1 MNAGDPKKP
10 EKKPNE
16 AKEVTPPPRPVANL
30 FEMQSKPLD
39 RSVSPLGR
47 VRSPRRRA
55 RLWCAAVVLGLSAF
69 LADATAETN
78 AVDTPTLTNAPD
90 VKTNLAATNTP
101 GTNVASPDS
110 VVGAASTNAQA
121 EDRNTNKDRKRDRV
135 EKTGTNSVARKSNK
149 PDYSSFKIV
158 TDRNIFD
165 PNRNPRRSNGDNP
178 RPRPKVI
185 DSLALVGVMSYEKGT
200 FAFFDGS
207 RGEFKKALKAS
218 DSIGGLKLSAI
229 DASAVKLTKGEQTLD
244 LRIGMQLKRED
255 EGEWQLSGAAESFA
269 SSRSSSGGPSRSSF
283 SSSSSGSSNS
293 SPSQTS
299 TSDAPSPG
307 GDNDV
312 LRRLMQRR
320 EQE

>member
-10 EKKPNE
+10 EKQPSE
-16 AKEVTPPPRPVANL
+16 AKAATPPPRPVANL
-30 FEMQSKPLD
+30 FEMQAKPLD

-47 VRSPRRRA
+47 VRSPRRRT
-55 RLWCAAVVLGLSAF
+55 RLWCAAAAIGLGAF
-69 LADATAETN
+69 LAGANAETN
-78 AVDTPTLTNAPD
+78 STDAPTLTNALD
-90 VKTNLAATNTP
+90 LGTNLVVTNTP
-101 GTNVASPDS
+101 GTNVVSPDS
-110 VVGAASTNAQA
+110 MGGTVSTNAPK
-121 EDRNTNKDRKRDRV
+121 EDRGANRDRKRDRA
-135 EKTGTNSVARKSNK
+135 ERNATNDTARRSSK

-165 PNRNPRRSNGDNP
+165 PNRNPRRPNNDAP

-200 FAFFDGS
+200 FAFFDGT

-255 EGEWQLSGAAESFA
+255 EGEWQLSGAAESFS
-269 SSRSSSGGPSRSSF
+269 SSRSSSGGPDRGSF
-283 SSSSSGSSNS
+283 SSSRPGSSSS

-299 TSDAPSPG
+299 PSDAPSTG

>member
-1 MNAGDPKKP
+1 MNAGDPKQPK
-10 EKKPNE
+10 KKPNE
-16 AKEVTPPPRPVANL
+16 AKEATPPPRPVANL
-30 FEMQSKPLD
+30 FEMQAKPLD

-55 RLWCAAVVLGLSAF
+55 RLWCAAVIIGLGAF

-78 AVDTPTLTNAPD
+78 TVDAPVLTNAPD
-90 VKTNLAATNTP
+90 VMTNLAATNTP
-101 GTNVASPDS
+101 GTNVASPDR
-110 VVGAASTNAQA
+110 VVGKTTTDAQA
-121 EDRNTNKDRKRDRV
+121 EDRSAKKERKRDRA
-135 EKTGTNSVARKSNK
+135 EKSTTSNAARKSSK

-165 PNRNPRRSNGDNP
+165 PNRNPRRPNGETP

-207 RGEFKKALKAS
+207 RGEFKKALKSS
-218 DSIGGLKLSAI
+218 DSIGGLRLAAI
-229 DASAVKLTKGEQTLD
+229 EAGAVKLTKGDQTLD
-244 LRIGMQLKRED
+244 LRVGMQLKRED
-255 EGEWQLSGAAESFA
+255 EGEWRLSGTAESFA
-269 SSRSSSGGPSRSSF
+269 ASYSSSGGSGRGSYSN
-283 SSSSSGSSNS
+283 SSSGSTGS

-299 TSDAPSPG
+299 TSDATSTA